1 MARVLWIGIGKVAGV
16 GWQYRDKI
24 AHYMANGIQEKMKF
38 NSFATDKLL
47 KIQSELF
54 LIFGNL
60 VKQNKIPSSLEKL
73 SNF

>member
-1 MARVLWIGIGKVAGV
+1 
-16 GWQYRDKI
+16 
-24 AHYMANGIQEKMKF
+24 MANGIQEKMTF